1 MGIENEDLGYVWSPV
16 LGIEDLVIPTLKRGD
31 KNTQRE
37 FEYDLIG
44 TMYGREM
51 HRIIRGHRE
60 R

>member
-1 MGIENEDLGYVWSPV
+1 MGIENEDSGYVWSPV

-44 TMYGREM
+44 TMV
-51 HRIIRGHRE
+51 E
-60 R
+60 RCTG